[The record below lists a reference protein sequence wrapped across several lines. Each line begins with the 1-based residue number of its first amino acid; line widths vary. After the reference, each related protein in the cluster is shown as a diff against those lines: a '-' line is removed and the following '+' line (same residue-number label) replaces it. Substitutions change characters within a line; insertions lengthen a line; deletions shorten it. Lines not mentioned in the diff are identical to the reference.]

1 MRYYKTH
8 FIMLAELA
16 KQYDHPNAVAIE
28 FGVHKGDT
36 IRHIRD
42 NFTGDLY
49 GLDSFQGLPEPW
61 RDEYDIGAFATE
73 PPDIP
78 NVTIITGLFAD
89 TTKPL
94 LDKLTK
100 PIRLI
105 HIDCDLY
112 SSTRDALQHIAPH
125 LANESIIVF
134 DEFDNYP
141 GWQQHEHRAFTEW
154 LNQTPEITATLVGK
168 VQLEYAQQAAFHLRR
183 GAARDVKIK

>member
-8 FIMLAELA
+8 FNMLAELA
-16 KQYDHPNAVAIE
+16 KRYDHPKAVAIE

-36 IRHIRD
+36 IRYIRD
-42 NFTGDLY
+42 NFTGDVY

-61 RDEYDIGAFATE
+61 RNEYDTGAFATE
-73 PPDIP
+73 SPHIP
-78 NVTIITGLFAD
+78 GVNIITGLFAD

-94 LDKLTK
+94 LDTLNKQ
-100 PIRLI
+100 IRLV

-125 LANESIIVF
+125 LAHESIIIF

-141 GWQQHEHRAFTEW
+141 GWEQHEHRAFIEW
-154 LNQTPEITATLVGK
+154 LNQTPQITATLVGK
-168 VQLEYAQQAAFHLRR
+168 VQLDYAQQAAFHLQR
-183 GAARDVKIK
+183 GNAHAAATG